1 MNDIFEWFMVMGN
14 NKSVTLVIFVVTFLA
29 IIIYVYGS
37 KKRSARFEEYRNI
50 PFLDDDNFGN
60 DDQQGKAT
68 GSTKSTGE
76 K

>member
-1 MNDIFEWFMVMGN
+1 MMQDIFDWFMVMAN

-37 KKRSARFEEYRNI
+37 KKRSERLETYRNI
-50 PFLDDDNFGN
+50 PFLDEEDEEFNTQHN
-60 DDQQGKAT
+60 KRNQ
-68 GSTKSTGE
+68 E

>member
-1 MNDIFEWFMVMGN
+1 MNEIFDWFMVMAN

-37 KKRSARFEEYRNI
+37 KKRSARLEEYRNI
-50 PFLDDDNFGN
+50 PFLDDDPSRIPGRL
-60 DDQQGKAT
+60 DEHQSIK
-68 GSTKSTGE
+68 GE